1 MRGKIIDHLDNTIA
15 PKMVNVNEFDK
26 IKELVKDL
34 EYTQNESKQATT
46 KIENSV
52 RKKADYTWFTQQK
65 TDINKVNT
73 KVENLEFKITNLA
86 TKMKLQELEDN
97 WVSLQKDLTHYKTE
111 SDTLLKQEY
120 YTKQEV
126 NQLLTELKTA
136 NSDVYIEKSQFSAQ
150 CCEIDTLL
158 NSFTW

>member
-1 MRGKIIDHLDNTIA
+1 MFEGHKVQTERNVSAMRGKIIDHLDNTIA
-15 PKMVNVNEFDK
+15 PKMVNANEFDK
-26 IKELVKDL
+26 IKELVKEL

-52 RKKADYTWFTQQK
+52 RKKADYTCFTQQK

-97 WVSLQKDLTHYKTE
+97 
-111 SDTLLKQEY
+111 
-120 YTKQEV
+120 
-126 NQLLTELKTA
+126 
-136 NSDVYIEKSQFSAQ
+136 
-150 CCEIDTLL
+150 
-158 NSFTW
+158 